1 MENKVTALAG
11 RYITP
16 CWPLHNEG
24 KSERDSRLKG
34 HLFLADFTVAPGAKR
49 RACTSS
55 DLRSVQCDGY
65 IRRSYVFTPLIS
77 HFIQRDHS
85 CALPA

>member
-24 KSERDSRLKG
+24 ENERDSR
-34 HLFLADFTVAPGAKR
+34 
-49 RACTSS
+49 
-55 DLRSVQCDGY
+55 
-65 IRRSYVFTPLIS
+65 IRDTYF
-77 HFIQRDHS
+77 
-85 CALPA
+85 